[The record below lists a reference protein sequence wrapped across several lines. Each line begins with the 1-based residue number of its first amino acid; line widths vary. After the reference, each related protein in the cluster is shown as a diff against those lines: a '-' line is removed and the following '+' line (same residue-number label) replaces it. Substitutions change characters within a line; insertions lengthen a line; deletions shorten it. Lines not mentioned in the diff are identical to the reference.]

1 MDKFQVLI
9 SSSPWFI
16 LLCLAV
22 GTIYAA
28 ALYQKKPL
36 WGKNLNWLLA
46 ACRFVVVSVL
56 CFLLLSPFIRQVKNS
71 YEKPTIVLAVDN
83 SQSVALTSDSV
94 QLNGLLSKLEGMKQ
108 EMQEKNVNVDVQL
121 LDENAGEKLNNGLFT
136 HAATNLS
143 QMLSNI
149 NSNYQNRNL
158 AGVVLVSDGIYNQG
172 TSPEYQRYNF
182 PIYPVALG
190 DTVAKKDINLKV
202 LYYNK
207 ITYLGNK
214 FPVVAE
220 IHSTGYAGKLANVL
234 LKQNGKVLEKKS
246 VSLKGDNAVQEVTFV
261 HEAKNKG
268 MQHYVVEVDLLEEE
282 FTGQNNARDAYVD
295 IIDGKEKI
303 LLLALAPHPDIK
315 AIKSILEKNENYQL
329 DIVIAG
335 NGTPKEPKYDLVIM
349 HQIPDNYNTG
359 FAMARKYIESNTPI
373 WYILG
378 NQSNVNQYNSINTL
392 MRISTR
398 TGQTDQVTPAFNKN
412 FTIFRYTPEQATLLQ
427 KLPPVSVPFGEYKPG
442 ANTEII
448 LYQKV
453 GALVTNKPLLAVSTD
468 KTKKSAI
475 LAGEGLWEW
484 WLEEYNLTEKHEAVD
499 DLVNKLVQYLSA
511 KEDKRKLRVYPVAD
525 EFLDTEK
532 VVFEAETYN
541 DIYERIY
548 DIPIRL
554 QVTDEENKVNNYSF
568 TNTESNSRFEIS
580 GLGKGIYTYK
590 ATAQVQGK
598 SETVTGEFRVKDLQ
612 LEALTTTADHN
623 LLRKLAEATNGKF
636 YLPNEVDQLTAALT
650 QNPPPDVIQTSEEL
664 LELIHLKWL
673 FFLLLALLTIEW
685 GTRKYQGAY

>member
-1 MDKFQVLI
+1 M
-9 SSSPWFI
+9 
-16 LLCLAV
+16 AV
-22 GTIYAA
+22 GVIYAA

-36 WGKNLNWLLA
+36 WGQNLNWLLA
-46 ACRFVVVSVL
+46 ACRFVVVSLL
-56 CFLLLSPFIRQVKNS
+56 CFLLLSPFVKQVKNS
-71 YEKPTIVLAVDN
+71 YEKPTIVLAIDN
-83 SQSVALTSDSV
+83 SQSVDLTSDSLQV
-94 QLNGLLSKLEGMKQ
+94 NNLLAQLDKIRETL
-108 EMQEKNVNVDVQL
+108 QEKEVNVDVQL
-121 LDENAGEKLNNGLFT
+121 LDESNGSQLNRGIFKHT
-136 HAATNLS
+136 STNLS
-143 QMLSNI
+143 QMLSSI

-182 PIYPVALG
+182 PIYPIALG
-190 DTVAKKDINLKV
+190 DTIAKKDINLKV

-214 FPVVAE
+214 FPLVAE

-234 LKQNGKVLEKKS
+234 LKQNGKVLDKKS
-246 VSLKGDNAVQEVTFV
+246 ISLKGDNAVQEVNFV

-282 FTGQNNARDAYVD
+282 FTAQNNSRDAYID

-303 LLLALAPHPDIK
+303 LLLALTPHPDIK

-335 NGTPKEPKYDLVIM
+335 NGTPKEAKYDLVIL
-349 HQIPDNYNTG
+349 HQIPDNYNNGLTI
-359 FAMARKYIESNTPI
+359 ARKYIESNVPV

-378 NQSNVNQYNSINTL
+378 NQSNLGQYNSISNL
-392 MRISTR
+392 VKISNR
-398 TGQTDQVTPAFNKN
+398 MGQTDQVAPAFNKN
-412 FTIFRYTPEQATLLQ
+412 FSIFKFTPEQANLIQ
-427 KLPPVSVPFGEYKPG
+427 KLPPVSVPFGEYKAG
-442 ANTEII
+442 ANTEVI

-453 GALVTNKPLLAVSTD
+453 GALVTNKPLLAVSTE
-468 KTKKSAI
+468 KTKKSAVM
-475 LAGEGLWEW
+475 AGEGLWEW
-484 WLEEYNLTEKHEAVD
+484 WLEEYNLTEKHEALD
-499 DLVNKLVQYLSA
+499 ELVSKLVQYLSA
-511 KEDKRKLRVYPVAD
+511 KEDKRKLRVYPIAD

-541 DIYERIY
+541 DIYERIFG
-548 DIPIRL
+548 IPVRL
-554 QVTDEENKVNNYSF
+554 QVIDEENKINNYSF
-568 TNTESNSRFEIS
+568 TNAESNSRFEIS
-580 GLGKGIYTYK
+580 GLTKGIYTYK

-623 LLRKLAEATNGKF
+623 LLRKLADATKGKF
-636 YLPNEVDQLTAALT
+636 YLPGEVDQLTATLT
-650 QNPPPDVIQTSEEL
+650 NNPPPDVIQSSEEL

>member
-1 MDKFQVLI
+1 MNKFQVLV

-22 GTIYAA
+22 GAVYAA

-36 WGKNLNWLLA
+36 WGQNLNWALA
-46 ACRFVVVSVL
+46 ACRFVVVSLL
-56 CFLLLSPFIRQVKNS
+56 CFLLLSPFVRQVKNS

-94 QLNGLLSKLEGMKQ
+94 QLSSLLARLENMRQ

-121 LDENAGEKLNNGLFT
+121 LDESAEKDLNNGIFKNT
-136 HAATNLS
+136 STNLS
-143 QMLSNI
+143 QMLGNI
-149 NSNYQNRNL
+149 SSNYQNRNL

-172 TSPEYQRYNF
+172 TSPEYQPYNF

-220 IHSTGYAGKLANVL
+220 IHSTGYSGKLANVL

-246 VSLKGDNAVQEVTFV
+246 ISLKGDNAVQEVTFV
-261 HEAKNKG
+261 HEARNKG
-268 MQHYVVEVDLLEEE
+268 MQHYVVEVDMLEGE
-282 FTGQNNARDAYVD
+282 FTGQNNGRDAYIDV
-295 IIDGKEKI
+295 IDGKEKI

-335 NGTPKEPKYDLVIM
+335 NGTPKEAKYDLLIL
-349 HQIPDNYNTG
+349 HQIPDNYNAG
-359 FAMARKYIESNTPI
+359 FTLARKYLESNTPV

-378 NQSNVNQYNSINTL
+378 NQSNINQYNSLNNLVKIGAR
-392 MRISTR
+392 M
-398 TGQTDQVTPAFNKN
+398 GQTDQVTPAFNKN

-427 KLPPVSVPFGEYKPG
+427 KLPPVSVPFGEYKAT
-442 ANTEII
+442 ANTEVI

-453 GALVTNKPLLAVSTD
+453 GALVTNKPLLAVNTD
-468 KTKKSAI
+468 KAKKSAV

-511 KEDKRKLRVYPVAD
+511 KEDKRKLRVYPVTD
-525 EFLDTEK
+525 EFLATEK

-554 QVTDEENKVNNYSF
+554 QVTGEENKVNNYSF
-568 TNTESNSRFEIS
+568 TNSESNSRFEIS

-636 YLPNEVDQLTAALT
+636 YLPTEVDQLTATLT